1 MTFEEFR
8 KVGALSGVK
17 QYGHYRAGGFK
28 TPSGKIELYSSNL
41 EKWGFDPLPIHR
53 ANTGES
59 DLSGEYPLVLT
70 NWKPG
75 VFRHSNLRQVA
86 RLRADHPDPLV
97 DINPE
102 TAQMLGIGNGEW
114 VYIETSRGRIR
125 HRAKL
130 ADRLDPRVIII
141 EHGWWYP
148 EQGAENL
155 HGWAESNANVL
166 TDNSRPSVRRWGRLP
181 SGAFAARY
189 TKADRK

>member
-1 MTFEEFR
+1 M
-8 KVGALSGVK
+8 
-17 QYGHYRAGGFK
+17 
-28 TPSGKIELYSSNL
+28 
-41 EKWGFDPLPIHR
+41 
-53 ANTGES
+53 
-59 DLSGEYPLVLT
+59 LT

-130 ADRLDPRVIII
+130 ADSLDPRVVII

-148 EQGAENL
+148 EQSAGNL

-166 TDNSRPSVRRWGRLP
+166 TDNRPPFSPEMGSPTFRGIRCKVYKG
-181 SGAFAARY
+181 
-189 TKADRK
+189 